1 MSGHHPKPDAPS
13 PCVCQ
18 RPSRLLSLATQV
30 LLVLNG
36 GKGTLE
42 TVLETLK
49 KDRPVVVLEDSG
61 GCAADIWRCVCSR
74 PSSRLSSSRDADRD
88 TPLAFA
94 VRPTHLANA
103 RCHAPA
109 FVRGWRAIRPEWPMH
124 ATRRPSFAAG
134 VHPRCGCFSLLRRR
148 YCQGDGALPTFDEA
162 LDEYRNAHD
171 PSGAAARYV
180 ARARE
185 LLPEIKSLGS
195 HVTGANR
202 VPASPEWPSW

>member
-1 MSGHHPKPDAPS
+1 MSGHHPKPDAF

-18 RPSRLLSLATQV
+18 RPSRLLSLAMQV

-61 GCAADIWRCVCSR
+61 GCAADIWRCVRIR
-74 PSSRLSSSRDADRD
+74 PCSSRAADRE
-88 TPLAFA
+88 TLLAFA
-94 VRPTHLANA
+94 TRPTHLANA
-103 RCHAPA
+103 CCHAPA
-109 FVRGWRAIRPEWPMH
+109 FVRGCRAIRPERPMH
-124 ATRRPSFAAG
+124 ATQRPSFAAG
-134 VHPRCGCFSLLRRR
+134 VHPRRCCCFSLLRRR